1 VELSNMVNMN
11 IVPKGILSIVKVL
24 VSVFDQLLH

>member
-1 VELSNMVNMN
+1 MN